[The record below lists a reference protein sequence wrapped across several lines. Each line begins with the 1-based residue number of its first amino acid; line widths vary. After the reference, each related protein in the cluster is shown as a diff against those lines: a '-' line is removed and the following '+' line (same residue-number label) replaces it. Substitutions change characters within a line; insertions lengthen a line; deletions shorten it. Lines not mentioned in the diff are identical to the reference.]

1 MGFKEFK
8 YKCLKRRLRND
19 RKLLGYIGNRIKKN
33 IKKVKEMEESG
44 GMILI
49 N

>member
-19 RKLLGYIGNRIKKN
+19 RKLLGYIGNRIKMNK
-33 IKKVKEMEESG
+33 KKVTEMENSDT
-44 GMILI
+44 MLLV